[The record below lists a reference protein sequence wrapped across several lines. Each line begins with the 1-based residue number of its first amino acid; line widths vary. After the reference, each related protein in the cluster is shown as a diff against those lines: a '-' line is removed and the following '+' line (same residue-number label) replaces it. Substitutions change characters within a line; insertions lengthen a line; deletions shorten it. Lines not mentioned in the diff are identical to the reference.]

1 MNGQSVVLVIDDDEV
16 MRLIIKDMLSQESC
30 IVHDAADGRE
40 GLEKI
45 KAINP
50 DIVFCDRMMPNM
62 SGFQLRKHLEENMP
76 EFKGEFVFLTSLTD
90 ERDKQAVA
98 DLDIAAYLDKPV
110 SPDALR
116 ECLESLRQRGLR
128 LRAG

>member
-1 MNGQSVVLVIDDDEV
+1 MSGQSVVLVIDDDEV
-16 MRLIIKDMLSQESC
+16 MRLILKDMLSRESC
-30 IVHDAADGRE
+30 VVHEAADGRE

-45 KAINP
+45 KEINP
-50 DIVFCDRMMPNM
+50 EIVFCDRMMPNM
-62 SGFQLRKHLEENMP
+62 SGFALRKHLEENMP
-76 EFKGEFVFLTSLTD
+76 EFRGEFVFLTSLTD
-90 ERDKQAVA
+90 ERDKQAAA

-110 SPDALR
+110 SPEALR

>member
-1 MNGQSVVLVIDDDEV
+1 MSRQSVVLVIDDDEV
-16 MRLIIKDMLSQESC
+16 MRLVLKDMLSRESC
-30 IVHDAADGRE
+30 IVHEATDGRD

-45 KAINP
+45 REVNP
-50 DIVFCDRMMPNM
+50 DIIFCDRMMPNM

-76 EFKGEFVFLTSLTD
+76 EFRGEFVFLTSLTD

-116 ECLESLRQRGLR
+116 ECLEALRQRGLK
-128 LRAG
+128 LKAG